1 MATVTTIKPP
11 SVILDAN
18 VVIAFCAREPGG
30 YAKAKAELE
39 RYAKDGWNFFAPG
52 VLSAEAL
59 FVFCKKL
66 ASGTLTAAEHAQA
79 VQSLVT
85 LMQGVLPPPNGEV
98 SIIQRAE
105 QIRGTYNCKR
115 SADAIYLAL
124 ADELTTVGTAEIVTF
139 DDDMEK
145 QAKTNAPSVSV
156 KLLTP

>member
-1 MATVTTIKPP
+1 MAAVTTSKPL
-11 SVILDAN
+11 SVVLDAN
-18 VVIAFCAREPGG
+18 VAIAFCAREPGS

-39 RYAKDGWNFFAPG
+39 QYAKDGWNFFAPG

-66 ASGTLTAAEHAQA
+66 AAGTLTASEQAQA

-85 LMQGVLPPPNGEV
+85 LLQGVLPPPNGEA
-98 SIIQRAE
+98 SLIQRAE

-115 SADAIYLAL
+115 SSDAIYLAL
-124 ADELTTVGTAEIVTF
+124 AEELTTAGPAEIVTF
-139 DDDMEK
+139 DDDIEK
-145 QAKTNAPSVSV
+145 QAKANAPSVRV